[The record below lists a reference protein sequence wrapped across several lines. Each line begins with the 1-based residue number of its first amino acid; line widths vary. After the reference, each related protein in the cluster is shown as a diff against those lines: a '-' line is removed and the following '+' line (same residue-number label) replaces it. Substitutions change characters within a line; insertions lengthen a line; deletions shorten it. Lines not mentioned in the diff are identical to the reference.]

1 MKKRRILFLIL
12 AVTLIIGLCACVKPK
27 EEDSFSKL
35 IIGGIELS
43 PYFYT
48 NMDGEPDGID
58 VEIAREAC
66 RRIGYQ
72 PEFVSIE
79 WQSKD
84 NLLQSGQIDCIWS
97 CFSMD
102 GQENEY
108 EWIGPYLTSRQVVAV
123 LEDSPIY
130 ELEDLAGKRI
140 GVQTGSVAEE
150 IFLKRELERIP
161 KTENIYSL
169 TEMSDVATALRNRY
183 VDAISGYAAAISNM
197 LGNSGI
203 KYRLLEDDIVNTRIG
218 VAFSKDSD
226 PKLREDLADALSEM
240 RKDGTIETIL
250 LEYRM
255 DVDKAL
261 EEDTNEQ
268 QPDEE

>member
-1 MKKRRILFLIL
+1 MKKRGILFLIL
-12 AVTLIIGLCACVKPK
+12 ALTLIIGPCACVKFK
-27 EEDSFSKL
+27 EEDSFPKL

-43 PYFYT
+43 PYYYT
-48 NMDGEPDGID
+48 NMDGEMDGID
-58 VEIAREAC
+58 VEIAQEAC

-72 PEFVSIE
+72 PEFMSIE

-102 GQENEY
+102 GQENAY
-108 EWIGPYLTSRQVVAV
+108 EWVGPYLTSRQVVAV
-123 LEDSPIY
+123 LEDSSIY
-130 ELEDLAGKRI
+130 ELEDLSGKRVC
-140 GVQTGSVAEE
+140 VQTGSMAEE
-150 IFLKRELERIP
+150 IFLKRELDGIP

-183 VDAISGYAAAISNM
+183 VDAISGYAAAISDM
-197 LGNSGI
+197 LGTNGI
-203 KYRLLEDDIVNTRIG
+203 KYRLLEDDLTNARIG
-218 VAFSKDSD
+218 VAFSSESD
-226 PKLREDLADALSEM
+226 PKVREALAKTLNEM
-240 RKDGTIETIL
+240 RKDGTIEKIL
-250 LEYRM
+250 LDYGM

-268 QPDEE
+268 QSIEE